1 MPVIRRDDQTYLL
14 ASNASSTATGVN
26 SGNGVNVPGGEYM
39 FMAEGTVSSSTISLQ
54 IKSPNG
60 AWMDVQVFTG
70 AVVKFTTLPG
80 NQSGID
86 LPAGLVRM
94 AATGGT
100 PTGLYAYLIG
110 NG

>member
-1 MPVIRRDDQTYLL
+1 MPVIRRDDQTYML
-14 ASNASSTATGVN
+14 ATNASSTATGAN
-26 SGNGVNVPGGEYM
+26 SGNGVSIPGGEYM
-39 FMAEGTVSSSTISLQ
+39 FMVEGTAGGSTLSLQ

-94 AATGGT
+94 NANGGS
-100 PTGLYAYLIG
+100 PAGLYAYLLG

>member
-1 MPVIRRDDQTYLL
+1 MPVIRRDDLTYSL
-14 ASNASSTATGVN
+14 AANASSTATGTN
-26 SGNGVNVPGGEYM
+26 SGNGVSIPGGEYM
-39 FMAEGTVSSSTISLQ
+39 FMVEGTVGASTISLQ

-60 AWMDVQVFTG
+60 VWMDVQVFTG

-80 NQSGID
+80 NQSGIA

-94 AATGGT
+94 NAIGGS
-100 PTGLYAYLIG
+100 PTGLYAYLLG

>member
-14 ASNASSTATGVN
+14 ASNASSTATGIN
-26 SGNGVNVPGGEYM
+26 SGNGVLVPGGEYM
-39 FMAEGTVSSSTISLQ
+39 FMAEGTVGSSTISLQ

-100 PTGLYAYLIG
+100 PTGIYAYLIG

>member
-39 FMAEGTVSSSTISLQ
+39 FMAEGTV
-54 IKSPNG
+54 
-60 AWMDVQVFTG
+60 FTG

-100 PTGLYAYLIG
+100 PAGLYAYLIG